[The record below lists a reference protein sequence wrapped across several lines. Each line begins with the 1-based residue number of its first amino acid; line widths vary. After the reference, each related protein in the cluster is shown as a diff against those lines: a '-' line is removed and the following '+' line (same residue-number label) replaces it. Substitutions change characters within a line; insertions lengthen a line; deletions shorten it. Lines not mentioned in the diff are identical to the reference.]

1 MWPSFICEWQVGQFF
16 LFVQCNQVVKAKLRG
31 PLFAGH
37 GQVLSASVWIIFI
50 AKDFNQKTH
59 SWETRTWASFM
70 CLDLNHLH
78 CKMQPVLVHIHLFT
92 LIEDIFDKVGKS
104 RTWAFKFQ
112 VSSFKFQVPQSESS
126 SLPSAAF
133 TVAFLL
139 QLKYPRSANFN
150 FFQTIY
156 QLHFKH
162 AMLAGTIS
170 KTNIN
175 SSIPCLKI

>member
-1 MWPSFICEWQVGQFF
+1 
-16 LFVQCNQVVKAKLRG
+16 
-31 PLFAGH
+31 
-37 GQVLSASVWIIFI
+37 
-50 AKDFNQKTH
+50 
-59 SWETRTWASFM
+59 M
-70 CLDLNHLH
+70 CLDLNHLHCKMQPVLVHIHFEDTFETHKVGKAGNGQSFKYSSLNHLH